1 MLKSMGVSTNTG
13 WKGYQAQHIIPA
25 EFTNHP
31 LIQKIGM
38 NFDDAS
44 NGIFL
49 PIPNTNVRGLS
60 RHRGYHSTY
69 NTFVKTQLDAIDIN
83 QPSVVIQQ
91 QIMDLQSQLRTLQQN
106 GLPLY
111 PIQGATVDLWQRSL
125 NRIKK

>member
-25 EFTNHP
+25 EFKNHP

-60 RHRGYHSTY
+60 TGGITLHIIHLLKLSLMQSILI
-69 NTFVKTQLDAIDIN
+69 NHQLLFN
-83 QPSVVIQQ
+83 
-91 QIMDLQSQLRTLQQN
+91 N
-106 GLPLY
+106 
-111 PIQGATVDLWQRSL
+111 
-125 NRIKK
+125 K